1 MSDEVKPK
9 RGRPAL
15 PPHLRKQH
23 VKLFAIVSPEFAS
36 KVQAEADRRGCSYS
50 HLVRT
55 FVDAAMATIDEQR
68 AA

>member
-1 MSDEVKPK
+1 VSNERKPK
-9 RGRPAL
+9 LGRPAL

-23 VKLFAIVSPEFAS
+23 VKLFAIVSPDFAS
-36 KVQAEADRRGCSYS
+36 KVQAEAERRGCSYS

-55 FVDAAMATIDEQR
+55 FVSAGMAAIAEQR